1 MNHLKYDEFLKQLMV
16 TGGGEP
22 VNSSADRLPKGCF
35 LQTRRNPGFM
45 CAKFLSHGGS
55 HGHMKF
61 IAGILDT
68 NLKQQAFQM
77 ECHCLVAAHYAD
89 L

>member
-1 MNHLKYDEFLKQLMV
+1 
-16 TGGGEP
+16 
-22 VNSSADRLPKGCF
+22 
-35 LQTRRNPGFM
+35 
-45 CAKFLSHGGS
+45 
-55 HGHMKF
+55 MKF